1 MRSGRN
7 AFGTDDLVVF
17 CLFAKDAFE
26 RPDQGVGEGPWLIAI
41 TIFWFLYWRLPRGQ
55 KEVVVPVGICH
66 NRQQAINSDLIA
78 VLDDC

>member
-1 MRSGRN
+1 MGVEHFYLSQ
-7 AFGTDDLVVF
+7 LLPI
-17 CLFAKDAFE
+17 CIAKEAFE

-41 TIFWFLYWRLPRGQ
+41 TIFWFLYWRRLPKAIQ
-55 KEVVVPVGICH
+55 IEVVVPVGICH